1 MKYEQQ
7 LRDALSKRGDL
18 ELQFADGH
26 TIAAHSFKLAMASTV
41 LSALMDDVMD
51 DQIITAAKRRKAAEG
66 TAAGQLPSLKVE
78 PLNQAPC
85 PVTQS
90 WLPAS
95 NDSVPFATRA
105 QFARLVFFPPAS
117 HATHLRLTVHTKTG
131 WRF

>member
-1 MKYEQQ
+1 MEYEQ
-7 LRDALSKRGDL
+7 LLCDALSDWGDL
-18 ELQFADGH
+18 ELRFAAGR
-26 TIAAHSFKLAMASTV
+26 SFCVHALKLALASPV
-41 LSALMDDVMD
+41 LRALMDDVMD

-95 NDSVPFATRA
+95 NDSVSIASLGPSLRDLFSSH
-105 QFARLVFFPPAS
+105 QPPMRHIS
-117 HATHLRLTVHTKTG
+117 G
-131 WRF
+131 